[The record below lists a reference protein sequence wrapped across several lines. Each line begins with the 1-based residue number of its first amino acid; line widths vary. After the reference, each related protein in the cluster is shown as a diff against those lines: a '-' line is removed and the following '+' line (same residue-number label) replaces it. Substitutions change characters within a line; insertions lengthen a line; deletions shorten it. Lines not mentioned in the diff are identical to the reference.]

1 MYNYTLENGKFP
13 DLTEKQFLYLFN
25 IGGLIYPV
33 GYGHCKFAD
42 GICFDDIELALKGL
56 PNE

>member
-25 IGGLIYPV
+25 IGGLIYSV

-42 GICFDDIELALKGL
+42 GICYTDIELALKGI
-56 PNE
+56 PND